1 MRPTR
6 TARAVGWLTLSTAAA
21 AAVFG
26 RPELLVGTAALGAWL
41 VGSAYSFLR
50 TVTAVDDAVAP
61 AVEVASSEAIVD
73 DDVEVT
79 LRGSTVETDATVT
92 VRLRLPPT
100 LVTDAPDERTT
111 IRPLGDVPT
120 ETTVA
125 VSAPVAGDVTVPQ
138 PQVTVA
144 DGLFEETFAR
154 GPSRSLTVVPRRP
167 DDLNVGGNADSST
180 LEGSYSSERRTRGTE
195 PAEVRR
201 YVPGETADNI
211 DWNATARLPDI
222 YVREFEVESALETAF
237 VLDARA
243 STRVGADGERALD
256 YLREVA
262 LGLVGLSRA
271 REDPVGLAVVDD
283 DGVAGVRSPTNQPT
297 GYERLERRLRSL
309 ETDGGRRR
317 PPGRVDGG
325 EPVAARLATVD
336 IQGPFLET
344 LSTCVERRTA
354 LPADRSPL
362 RAAVGGVGGAGRTV
376 LLTDD
381 ANRRELREAVEAAR
395 YRSSQVVVFLAPR
408 VLFEPDALGDLSAA
422 YERYVAFESFR
433 RSLDG
438 LDGVSV
444 FEVNP
449 GNRSRRLRSEAI
461 ERSA

>member
-61 AVEVASSEAIVD
+61 AVEVSSSRVIVD

-79 LRGSTVETDATVT
+79 LRGSAVETDATVT

-111 IRPLGDVPT
+111 ISLLGDVPT

-167 DDLNVGGNADSST
+167 DDLNVGSADSST

-283 DGVAGVRSPTNQPT
+283 DGVAGVRSPTNRPT
-297 GYERLERRLRSL
+297 RYERLERRLRSL
-309 ETDGGRRR
+309 EADGGRHR

-336 IQGPFLET
+336 VQGPFLET

-354 LPADRSPL
+354 LPADHSPL
-362 RAAVGGVGGAGRTV
+362 RAAAGVGSADRTV

-381 ANRRELREAVEAAR
+381 ANRRELRDAVEAAR

-408 VLFEPDALGDLSAA
+408 VLFEPGALGDLSAA

>member
-1 MRPTR
+1 MYGYATDADRP
-6 TARAVGWLTLSTAAA
+6 G
-21 AAVFG
+21 G
-26 RPELLVGTAALGAWL
+26 RLAD
-41 VGSAYSFLR
+41 
-50 TVTAVDDAVAP
+50 AVDRGRRRGFRPSGAAGRDGGARRVARRLRVP
-61 AVEVASSEAIVD
+61 RVIVD

-79 LRGSTVETDATVT
+79 LRGSAVETDATVT

-111 IRPLGDVPT
+111 ISLLGDVPT

-167 DDLNVGGNADSST
+167 DDLNVGSADSST

-283 DGVAGVRSPTNQPT
+283 DGVAGVRSPTNRPT
-297 GYERLERRLRSL
+297 RYERLERRLRSL
-309 ETDGGRRR
+309 EADGGRHR

-336 IQGPFLET
+336 VQGPFLET

-354 LPADRSPL
+354 LPADHSPL
-362 RAAVGGVGGAGRTV
+362 RAAAGVGSADRTV

-381 ANRRELREAVEAAR
+381 ANRRELRDAVEAAR

-408 VLFEPDALGDLSAA
+408 VLFEPGALGDLSAA

>member
-6 TARAVGWLTLSTAAA
+6 TARAVGWLALSTAAA

-41 VGSAYSFLR
+41 VGSAYAFLR

-61 AVEVASSEAIVD
+61 ALEVSSSRVIVD

-79 LRGSTVETDATVT
+79 LRGSAVETDATVT

-100 LVTDAPDERTT
+100 LVTNAPDERTT
-111 IRPLGDVPT
+111 IRLLGDVPT

-167 DDLNVGGNADSST
+167 DDLNVGDADSST

-256 YLREVA
+256 YLREVT

-271 REDPVGLAVVDD
+271 REDPVGLTVVDD
-283 DGVAGVRSPTNQPT
+283 DGVAGVRGPTNRPT

-309 ETDGGRRR
+309 EADGGRRR

-336 IQGPFLET
+336 VQGPFLET

-362 RAAVGGVGGAGRTV
+362 RAAADVGSADRTV

-395 YRSSQVVVFLAPR
+395 HRSSQVVVFLAPR
-408 VLFEPDALGDLSAA
+408 VLFEPGALGDLSAA
-422 YERYVAFESFR
+422 YERYVDFESFR

>member
-41 VGSAYSFLR
+41 VGSAYAFLR

-61 AVEVASSEAIVD
+61 ALEVSSSQVIVD

-79 LRGSTVETDATVT
+79 LRGSAVETDATVT

-111 IRPLGDVPT
+111 IRLLGDVPT

-138 PQVTVA
+138 PRVTVT

-167 DDLNVGGNADSST
+167 DDLNVGDADSST

-271 REDPVGLAVVDD
+271 REDPVGLTVVDD
-283 DGVAGVRSPTNQPT
+283 DGVAGVRGPTNRPT

-309 ETDGGRRR
+309 EADGGRRR

-336 IQGPFLET
+336 VQGPFLET

-362 RAAVGGVGGAGRTV
+362 RAAADVGSADRTV

-395 YRSSQVVVFLAPR
+395 HRSSQVVVFLAPR
-408 VLFEPDALGDLSAA
+408 VLFEPGALGDLSAA
-422 YERYVAFESFR
+422 YERYVDFESFR